1 MNQLIQSKCNACRK
15 GEPTVTAEE
24 MDEFRPQVP
33 DWNIIEVDGVKRLEK
48 VFKFDTFV
56 HALAFTNKIGQLAE
70 EEGHHPALLT
80 EWGKVTVSWW
90 TLAAVKAEVHEQT
103 LRHYERLGLISPARK
118 GNSPHSPRL
127 YSDHDIERV
136 MHIRGLM
143 RDLGV
148 NLAGVEAIL
157 HMKDRMEQMQLELEQ
172 EMARIQ
178 DQHVAETRR
187 LKDIIERLQRGSS
200 S

>member
-1 MNQLIQSKCNACRK
+1 MMSATCLSNWHAA
-15 GEPTVTAEE
+15 GEPKFTHEE
-24 MDEFRPQVP
+24 KERSIV
-33 DWNIIEVDGVKRLEK
+33 IEKGDGAWYVIS
-48 VFKFDTFV
+48 V
-56 HALAFTNKIGQLAE
+56 
-70 EEGHHPALLT
+70 
-80 EWGKVTVSWW
+80 
-90 TLAAVKAEVHEQT
+90 AAVKAEVHEQT

-127 YSDHDIERV
+127 YSDRDIERV
-136 MHIRGLM
+136 IHIHSLM

-157 HMKDRMEQMQLELEQ
+157 HMKDRMEQMQYELEQ

-187 LKDIIERLQRGSS
+187 LKDIIERLQHG
-200 S
+200 

>member
-1 MNQLIQSKCNACRK
+1 M
-15 GEPTVTAEE
+15 
-24 MDEFRPQVP
+24 P
-33 DWNIIEVDGVKRLEK
+33 DKMHGAGYIFSV
-48 VFKFDTFV
+48 
-56 HALAFTNKIGQLAE
+56 
-70 EEGHHPALLT
+70 
-80 EWGKVTVSWW
+80 
-90 TLAAVKAEVHEQT
+90 AAQKAEVHEQT
-103 LRHYERLGLISPARK
+103 LGHYERLGLIAPARK

-136 MHIRGLM
+136 VQIRSLM

-157 HMKDRMEQMQLELEQ
+157 HMKDRMEQLQLELEQ
-172 EMARIQ
+172 EMKRMQ
-178 DQHVAETRR
+178 DQHSAETRR